1 MKSSFFFL
9 SLFLSAA
16 VIFSACGGSSD
27 YTDDDND
34 NNTTNNNG
42 SANEGVIT
50 SIDDTGIANIYAL
63 TFEADN
69 GDVIYM
75 NYETYDGDP
84 YELMNQRVEVTYN
97 TYQKQNIVDILYQ
110 GYSMYGEY
118 GGIYL
123 NGGSIDQG
131 WSSIDGTFNADE
143 VSGDTPS
150 TIEIYGLD
158 GTDLT
163 FEEFVDE
170 TMIGYNGLIVTV
182 YYVGYEMTEV
192 KTINIL

>member
-1 MKSSFFFL
+1 MKSKFFFL
-9 SLFLSAA
+9 SLLFSAA
-16 VIFSACGGSSD
+16 IIFSACGGSSD
-27 YTDDDND
+27 NTDND
-34 NNTTNNNG
+34 NDNSNSSTN

-50 SIDDTGIANIYAL
+50 NVEDTGIANVYAL

-84 YELMNQRVEVTYN
+84 YELMNQRVEVNYYTYD
-97 TYQKQNIVDILYQ
+97 TQQIVDILYQ
-110 GYSMYGEY
+110 DYSLYGEY

-123 NGGSIDQG
+123 NGGNIDPG
-131 WSSIDGTFNADE
+131 WSSIDGTFNAYD

-150 TIEIYGLD
+150 IIEIYGLD
-158 GTDLT
+158 GTDLA

-170 TMIGYNGLIVTV
+170 TMMDYNGLLVTV

-192 KTINIL
+192 ETINML